1 MKREVKDYK
10 IKAIHPHFFWTKC
23 NVCGNEFKKENM
35 WRIEYRNHTV
45 DICKHCAPTYENVV
59 MYAKND
65 TTVPLPLRS
74 SKDVPPAKT
83 NRIPPPPPQP
93 RPLRKPHEGYR
104 PKR

>member
-1 MKREVKDYK
+1 
-10 IKAIHPHFFWTKC
+10 
-23 NVCGNEFKKENM
+23 
-35 WRIEYRNHTV
+35 
-45 DICKHCAPTYENVV
+45 